1 MLTFYSML
9 FDNSASALI
18 IALSQVL
25 DYHLAEHLHLY
36 RSHRNNFST
45 ISGLM
50 LKALMACCRIIIMRK
65 RLEMMGRSTTAKN
78 GHERVITDR
87 DNIKHLEYFMNGQWQ
102 HSDNC
107 KDFTN
112 KECTL
117 KTIKNSLH

>member
-1 MLTFYSML
+1 ML

-18 IALSQVL
+18 IALSQVQG
-25 DYHLAEHLHLY
+25 YHLAEHLHLY
-36 RSHRNNFST
+36 RSHQKNFST
-45 ISGLM
+45 LSGLM

-65 RLEMMGRSTTAKN
+65 ALEMMGMSTTAKN

-87 DNIKHLEYFMNGQWQ
+87 DNIKHLEYFMNGQWR

-117 KTIKNSLH
+117 KTVKNSLH